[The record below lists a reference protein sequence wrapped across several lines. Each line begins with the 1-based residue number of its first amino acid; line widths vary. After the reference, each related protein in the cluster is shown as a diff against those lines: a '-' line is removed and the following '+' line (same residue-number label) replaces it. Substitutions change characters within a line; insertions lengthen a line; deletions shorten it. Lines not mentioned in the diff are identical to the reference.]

1 MPDPVIISCA
11 LTGNIATLED
21 NPHLPFSPEQIGEAA
36 VEAWKAGAAIV
47 HIHAREDDGTPAWK
61 PEFFQRSID
70 YIRGQGCDVLI
81 NHTTSYGSVGEDD
94 WDKRFAALDP
104 RPQLASF
111 DCGTMNFGPWV
122 FRNSPQFLEE
132 LAKRTLDAG
141 VKPELEIFDSGQMG
155 TALRLAEQGLLQEPL
170 FFQFVLGIAGG
181 APATPAS
188 LLHLVEQVPS
198 GSQWSICSVS
208 RHQLPMNTLAL
219 GMGGHVRTGLED
231 NLWLRKGVP
240 ATNGGLVE
248 RLRKLIELTEQ
259 EVASPAQ
266 ARELLGIGEGGA

>member
-11 LTGNIATLED
+11 LTGNIATPEE
-21 NPHLPFSPEQIGEAA
+21 NPNLPFSPQQIGEAA

-47 HIHAREDDGTPAWK
+47 HIHAREDDGTPAWE

-70 YIRGQGCDVLI
+70 YIREADCDVLI
-81 NHTTSYGSVGEDD
+81 NLTTSYGSVAEDD
-94 WDKRFAALDP
+94 WNKRYAALEP

-122 FRNSPQFLEE
+122 FRNAPDFLEE
-132 LAKRTLDAG
+132 LAKRMLDAG
-141 VKPELEIFDSGQMG
+141 VKPELEIFDSGQLH
-155 TALRLAEQGLLQEPL
+155 TALRLADMGLLEEPL

-188 LLHLVEQVPS
+188 LTHLVEQVPE
-198 GSQWSICSVS
+198 GAQWSICSVA
-208 RHQLPMNTLAL
+208 RHQLPMNTMAL

-231 NLWLRKGVP
+231 NLWFRKGEP
-240 ATNGGLVE
+240 ATNGTLVE

-266 ARELLGIGEGGA
+266 TRELLGIGEGGA